1 MKKLLL
7 IIIFLSLVFSLFSDG
22 FIVVRRESS
31 YIFPLEVLNHNVKVK
46 IDNNISET
54 IIDQTFYN
62 PLKRTL
68 EGEYIFPIPK
78 NAVIKR
84 FSMFINGREVKA
96 ELLEKNKARRIY
108 ERIVR
113 KMKDPALLEYYKN
126 NMFRVRIY
134 PINPGEKKRIK
145 ISYTQFLK
153 FSNFTYEYVYPL
165 NTEKFSSKP
174 IKDVSLYADVKSDFD
189 IVNIYSPVFKSDIIK
204 KSNKHYKVGF
214 EQKNVKPDKDYKLYY
229 TIKKSEIMANL
240 LTYKRKNK
248 NGYFIL
254 SMFPPLDYSK
264 RMNKNLIFVLDTS
277 GSMSGEKIEK
287 AKEALKFCINNLS
300 RGDYF
305 EIIRFSSESEA
316 LFKILVKADKSN
328 KTKAI
333 EFVDSFEAV
342 GGTNFEMSL
351 NQAFLIKKRNKLP
364 VNVVFITDGHPTVGM
379 RRFDDI
385 VKLVKKNNKSRFR
398 IFSFGVG
405 YDVNAVLLD
414 KISDI
419 TKGYS
424 SYIKPD
430 QDLEVKISD
439 FFKKISSPAFSDLR
453 FDIKG
458 VKIYKYYPENLPD
471 LFYNSRIMIV
481 GRYKGNG
488 NALIK
493 LSGIF
498 KNKRRD
504 FEFDVKFEE
513 NTERDFIPQL
523 WANRR
528 VAHLL
533 TLLRTDYNN
542 KELKDEVVYL
552 SKKYGILNK
561 YTGMLVLEKEESSPV
576 RDVDAGVEGGIH
588 DIYPDVLFKS
598 KKGESAVKMSES
610 LKVLASSPV
619 VARKEYRD
627 KVDGKKI
634 MKYVFNRYFY
644 KKGKFWV
651 DSLIKSDKTYK
662 KHRIKFLSKEYFGL
676 IKSSKEV
683 AEILSIGKNVKLLYK
698 GIIYIISEK

>member
-7 IIIFLSLVFSLFSDG
+7 IIVFLSFVFSLFSDG
-22 FIVVRRESS
+22 FIVIRRANS

-84 FSMFINGREVKA
+84 FSMFINGKEVKA

-153 FSNFTYEYVYPL
+153 YSNFTYEYVYPL

-174 IKDVSLYADVKSDFD
+174 IKDVSLEANVKSDFD
-189 IVNIYSPVFKSDIIK
+189 IVNVYSPIFKSDIIK
-204 KSNKHYKVGF
+204 KNNKYYKVVF
-214 EQKNVKPDKDYKLYY
+214 ERKNVKPDKDFKLYY

-240 LTYKRKNK
+240 LTYKEKNK
-248 NGYFIL
+248 EGYFVL

-264 RMNKNLIFVLDTS
+264 RMRKNFIFVLDTS
-277 GSMSGEKIEK
+277 GSMSGGKIEK
-287 AKEALKFCINNLS
+287 AKESLKFCINNLS
-300 RGDYF
+300 KGDYF
-305 EIIRFSSESEA
+305 EVIRFSSESEA
-316 LFKILVKADKSN
+316 LFKNLVKGDKNN

-333 EFVDSFEAV
+333 KFVDSFEAV

-351 NQAFLIKKRNKLP
+351 NEAFLIKKRNDFP
-364 VNVVFITDGHPTVGM
+364 VNIVFITDGHPTVGL
-379 RRFDDI
+379 RRFEDI
-385 VKLVKKNNKSRFR
+385 VKLVGKNNKSRFR
-398 IFSFGVG
+398 IFSIGVG

-430 QDLEVKISD
+430 EDIEVKISD

-453 FDIKG
+453 FNIKG
-458 VKIYKYYPENLPD
+458 VKIYKYYPKNLPD

-481 GRYKGNG
+481 GRYKGRG
-488 NALIK
+488 NALVK

-504 FEFDVKFEE
+504 FEFDLKFED
-513 NTERDFIPQL
+513 NSERDFIPQL
-523 WANRR
+523 WASRR
-528 VAHLL
+528 VAYLL
-533 TLLRTDYNN
+533 TLLRLDYNN
-542 KELKDEVVYL
+542 KEIKDEVIFL
-552 SKKYGILNK
+552 SKKYGILNE
-561 YTGMLVLEKEESSPV
+561 YTGMLVMEKDKTSPI
-576 RDVDAGVEGGIH
+576 RNLGGGIA
-588 DIYPDVLFKS
+588 PD
-598 KKGESAVKMSES
+598 
-610 LKVLASSPV
+610 SPV
-619 VARKEYRD
+619 VYFKSQKGKAAVRMSENLKTMASSSDVEGKEYKSEVND
-627 KVDGKKI
+627 KKI
-634 MKYVFNRYFY
+634 MKYVLNRYFY

-651 DSLIKSDKTYK
+651 DSLIKSNKTYK
-662 KHRIKFLSKEYFGL
+662 INRIEFLSKKYFEL

-683 AEILSIGKNVKLLYK
+683 AEILSIGKNVKFLFK
-698 GIIYIISEK
+698 GEIYIISKK